1 MKNKIRKD
9 IIGKR
14 DSLDLEKKRNFDK
27 IIIGK
32 LKETEEY
39 KKSKNIFIYIGFG
52 SEIDTAKYIEE
63 FLMEGKKV
71 FVPRTNMVIKTMDA
85 VEITSLKEL
94 ERNKFGILEP
104 NKNKESIDKNQLQLI
119 IMPGVAFDIDKGRI
133 GYGGGYYDK
142 YMEYIAEG
150 IPKIALA
157 YELQIIDK
165 VPREDHDILPDS
177 IITEK
182 RTIIQPVLE

>member
-1 MKNKIRKD
+1 MKKRIRKE
-9 IIGKR
+9 IITKR
-14 DSLDLEKKRNFDK
+14 DSLDLKKKRSFDQ
-27 IIIGK
+27 IIKEK
-32 LKETEEY
+32 LKRTQEY
-39 KKSKNIFIYIGFG
+39 KKSNNIFIYIGFG

-63 FLMEGKKV
+63 FLKDGKKV
-71 FVPRTNMVIKTMDA
+71 FVPRTNMVVRTMEA

-104 NKNKESIDKNQLQLI
+104 TKDMEAIDKNKLQLI
-119 IMPGVAFDIDKGRI
+119 IMPGVAFDIKRGRI

-142 YMEYIAEG
+142 YMETIDVS

-182 RTIIQPVLE
+182 RNIL

>member
-9 IIGKR
+9 IIVKR
-14 DSLDLEKKRNFDK
+14 DSLDLEKKRNFDQ

-39 KKSKNIFIYIGFG
+39 RKSRNVFIYIGFG

-63 FLMEGKKV
+63 FLIEGKKV
-71 FVPRTNMVIKTMDA
+71 FVPRTNMVIKTMEA

-94 ERNKFGILEP
+94 ERNKLGILEP
-104 NKNKESIDKNQLQLI
+104 TKDKEAIDKNQLQLI
-119 IMPGVAFDIDKGRI
+119 IMPGVAFDMKRGRI

-142 YMEYIAEG
+142 YMENIDSS

-157 YELQIIDK
+157 YELQIIDM
-165 VPREDHDILPDS
+165 VPSEEHDIFPDT

-182 RTIIQPVLE
+182 RYI

>member
-9 IIGKR
+9 IIEKR
-14 DSLDLEKKRNFDK
+14 DSVDLKKKRSFDQ
-27 IIIGK
+27 IIIKK
-32 LKETEEY
+32 LKETAEY
-39 KKSKNIFIYIGFG
+39 IKSKNIFIYVGFG

-63 FLMEGKKV
+63 FLKEGKKV
-71 FVPRTNMVIKTMDA
+71 FVPRTNIAIKTMEA

-104 NKNKESIDKNQLQLI
+104 NKDMEAIDKKELELI
-119 IMPGVAFDIDKGRI
+119 IMPGVAFDIKRGRV

-142 YMEYIAEG
+142 YMEDIDVS
-150 IPKIALA
+150 IPKIVLA
-157 YELQIIDK
+157 YELQIIDR
-165 VPREDHDILPDS
+165 VPREEHDILPDS

-182 RTIIQPVLE
+182 RTIL